1 MLPLTSVQVDTNNGY
16 AHLQLLRG
24 SQEEVKAMQEEDVQ
38 QRVQVWGVCE
48 GSVRRM
54 FSCALK

>member
-1 MLPLTSVQVDTNNGY
+1 MQVDTNNGY

-38 QRVQVWGVCE
+38 QRVQVWG
-48 GSVRRM
+48 G
-54 FSCALK
+54 L